1 MARTLPRRRRP
12 TRCQKHRCATA
23 RSLPPSV
30 CPFHVRPLTLAV
42 RCPAIGAPAS
52 QRPQKVAI
60 HGGAAQSAN
69 FVYLIID
76 RETKDCACVD
86 AAWDTT
92 GLLRVC
98 QALEL
103 NLVAALYTHRHV
115 DHVGGM
121 YQEGIRLEGLSNL
134 ALAGVPALMGRAD
147 VEPTREACML
157 GTMSPQII
165 ALDDGDVVP
174 IGGIKVR
181 ALLTPGHTSGS
192 VCFACGGD
200 VEDDTNVEVII
211 TGDTLFVGAF
221 GNLENE
227 ETAPAQMYESLQRL
241 AKLPDMVAVLPG
253 HNYGDQRMSRII
265 NEKQTN
271 PAMRCTD
278 VSQFRVIAG
287 IDPPP
292 EGVREI
298 SLEEAEA
305 IAKGATAPTGL
316 EPQHRDGARRRPR
329 GQVRITTP
337 KSRTVQYCT
346 GRLEM
351 SLLLLPR
358 AAPSHTLI
366 AGGGLRCAAAG
377 PSPQG

>member
-1 MARTLPRRRRP
+1 M
-12 TRCQKHRCATA
+12 
-23 RSLPPSV
+23 
-30 CPFHVRPLTLAV
+30 
-42 RCPAIGAPAS
+42 

-121 YQEGIRLEGLSNL
+121 YQEGIRLEGLSDL

-157 GTMSPQII
+157 GTMSPQIV
-165 ALDDGDVVP
+165 ALDDGDVIP
-174 IGGIKVR
+174 IGGIKVK
-181 ALLTPGHTSGS
+181 ALLTPGHTSGG

-200 VEDDTNVEVII
+200 VEDDSNIEVII
-211 TGDTLFVGAF
+211 TGDTLFIGAF

-227 ETAPAQMYESLQRL
+227 EDAPQEMYESLQRL
-241 AKLPDMVAVLPG
+241 SKLPDMVAVLPG
-253 HNYGDQRMSRII
+253 HNYGNERMSRII

-278 VSQFRVIAG
+278 VSQFRIVAG

-298 SLEEAEA
+298 SLEEAAA
-305 IAKGATAPTGL
+305 IAKGTKVPKGF
-316 EPQHRDGARRRPR
+316 EPQHRGGVQNRSR
-329 GQVRITTP
+329 GQVGVLSAGRIGETFEAADLLA
-337 KSRTVQYCT
+337 TVSTMWWICCRELMQMHR
-346 GRLEM
+346 RLTQ
-351 SLLLLPR
+351 S
-358 AAPSHTLI
+358 
-366 AGGGLRCAAAG
+366 
-377 PSPQG
+377 